1 MKWTVINDLHIG
13 VNRTGG
19 TTAESASKLR
29 QFALDRYAEL
39 LGLGQRIIINGDMF
53 DAYNIPLSDL
63 LQAYQITAEWLLDD
77 SEAFHSLH
85 LIPGNHDLSKNSMN
99 LGSFQL
105 LAHLLMARFPNRV
118 FYLPGANWVS
128 EGDGIYAI
136 SHVANQELFELALS
150 NVPDNVKV
158 LLLHCNF
165 DNVFAGQSDHSLNLS
180 RDQAKALTKR
190 GITIVMGH
198 EHQGRTLMNDKVIIV
213 GNQSPT
219 SVSDCLVH
227 GDGQKDGRKY
237 ALAIDGDDME
247 LVPTWSFKDDV
258 GGFREVDWR
267 DLANA
272 PDGPLFIRVSG
283 EASASEAPSVIKAI
297 SKFRQNSKAFVIT
310 NGVKVEGVCNADTLA
325 ESVEDIRSVDVLAML
340 IETLD
345 EAQAACVRKLL
356 AEKV

>member
-19 TTAESASKLR
+19 TTAESAAKLR

-39 LGLGQRIIINGDMF
+39 LRLGQRIIINGDMF

-63 LQAYQITAEWLLDD
+63 LQAYQTTAEWLL
-77 SEAFHSLH
+77 SNPGNTVH

-105 LAHLLMARFPNRV
+105 LAHLLVLRFPSMV
-118 FYLPGANWVS
+118 FYLPGGNWIS

-150 NVPDNVKV
+150 NLPDNVKV

-180 RDQAKALTKR
+180 REQAKVLTKR

-198 EHQGRTLMNDKVIIV
+198 EHQGRTLMNDKVILV
-213 GNQSPT
+213 GNQFPT

-237 ALAIDGDDME
+237 ALVIDGDDME

-310 NGVKVEGVCNADTLA
+310 NGVKVEGVAGADELA
-325 ESVEDIRSVDVLAML
+325 QSVEDIRSVDVLEML